1 MRKERGFTIPEILV
15 SLVVLMIIIGS
26 IIPFFQKIYEF
37 YQDLS
42 MKEQLKQA
50 KKNIEDFY
58 RANIF
63 MINSNRL
70 DNVWKFTVY
79 SANGSYPTV
88 AIPLGNGKYF
98 YSYLN
103 YLPAYEN
110 GSSVQLVINGV
121 NVIAADGSGNP
132 SGLLAFMA
140 NPYDGGMSNI
150 RVYITPL
157 MKDNSNQFSYRDIYL
172 IWRKNSTASVYSN
185 IRQDANGRYVVDCD
199 PQEYCVKIDGYLIT
213 SEVWKKTTDQVVSI
227 ANRFT
232 KYAEEKYAA
241 DPTKNALMYY
251 LANSDTNWINS
262 SNCNPGTAS
271 CYFSEQSD
279 IRNTCLVPGRDNR
292 LTVKTNDGDYT
303 VYVDNYGLS
312 PKSCFVNVGD
322 ANLYGRPGLNSPN
335 VTPLVASFEGV
346 NPAGAPILYDNGGDS
361 VRNPQTLGIGNLSGY
376 NAILFTCISDN
387 SCIVYRVSQ

>member
-1 MRKERGFTIPEILV
+1 MRKERGFTLPEVIV

-26 IIPFFQKIYEF
+26 VIPLFQKIYEF

-63 MINSNRL
+63 MINSTTLESRSGYNI
-70 DNVWKFTVY
+70 
-79 SANGSYPTV
+79 S
-88 AIPLGNGKYF
+88 IPLGNGKYF
-98 YSYLN
+98 YTNLDYIPLYQS
-103 YLPAYEN
+103 N
-110 GSSVQLVINGV
+110 G
-121 NVIAADGSGNP
+121 DP

-157 MKDNSNQFSYRDIYL
+157 VKDSSNQFSYRDIYL
-172 IWRKNSTASVYSN
+172 IWRKNSRASVQSN
-185 IRQDANGRYVVDCD
+185 IRRDFNGRYVVDCD

-213 SEVWKKTTDQVVSI
+213 SEVWKKTTDQVVNI

-251 LANSDTNWINS
+251 LANTDTNGKNS
-262 SNCNPGTAS
+262 KDCANGGGQSY
-271 CYFSEQSD
+271 CYFSEQSE
-279 IRNTCLVPGRDNR
+279 IKNTCLVGGRNGT
-292 LTVKTNDGDYT
+292 LTVRTIDGDYSAS
-303 VYVDNYGLS
+303 VYNYGLS
-312 PKSCFVNVGD
+312 SNSCFTDVGNP
-322 ANLYGRPGLNSPN
+322 NLYGG
-335 VTPLVASFEGV
+335 TPLVASFESI
-346 NPAGAPILYDNGGDS
+346 NPAGAPILYDNGGSS
-361 VRNPQTLGIGNLSGY
+361 VRNPENLGTGNLSGY

-387 SCIVYRVSQ
+387 SCIVYRISQ

>member
-1 MRKERGFTIPEILV
+1 MRRERGFTIPEILV

-26 IIPFFQKIYEF
+26 IVPFFQKIYEF

-63 MINSNRL
+63 MINSDRL
-70 DNVWKFTVY
+70 DKVWSYTVY
-79 SANGSYPTV
+79 SANGSHPTV
-88 AIPLGNGKYF
+88 AIPLGNRKYF
-98 YSYLN
+98 YSYL
-103 YLPAYEN
+103 YHIPAYRDS
-110 GSSVQLVINGV
+110 GRDIGLVINGV
-121 NVIAADGSGNP
+121 DLVNANGSGNP
-132 SGLLAFMA
+132 SGLLAFMS

-157 MKDNSNQFSYRDIYL
+157 MRDSSNQFSYRDIYL
-172 IWRKNSTASVYSN
+172 IWRKNSTFPVQSKIVGP
-185 IRQDANGRYVVDCD
+185 DANGRYVVDCD

-213 SEVWKKTTDQVVSI
+213 SEVWKKTTDQVVNI
-227 ANRFT
+227 ANKFT
-232 KYAEEKYAA
+232 KYAEERYAA

-271 CYFSEQSD
+271 CYFSEQSE
-279 IRNTCLVPGRDNR
+279 IRNTCLVPGRDNS
-292 LTVKTNDGDYT
+292 LIVKTNDGDYK
-303 VYVDNYGLS
+303 VSVDNYGLS
-312 PKSCFVNVGD
+312 PNSCFVDVGNV
-322 ANLYGRPGLNSPN
+322 NLYGYLNGPN
-335 VTPLVASFEGV
+335 VTPLVASFESI
-346 NPAGAPILYDNGGDS
+346 NPAGAPILYDNGGYS
-361 VRNPQTLGIGNLSGY
+361 VRNPERLGTGNLSGY

-387 SCIVYRVSQ
+387 SCIVYRISQ